1 MVVASQPFDFLLK
14 LLIYQGFIG
23 NGVNQRVQFL
33 NRRSGIEPRGI
44 GIIADN
50 ILKILDLKDLA

>member
-14 LLIYQGFIG
+14 LRIYQGFSG

-33 NRRSGIEPRGI
+33 NRGSGIEPRGI